1 MGKSIW
7 DTVEIRRLADMRSY
21 VHKIIKN
28 RYTFLTFNKRDMQN
42 VAAVE
47 RKRVPGVI

>member
-21 VHKIIKN
+21 VHKIIKIDIHPLPSI
-28 RYTFLTFNKRDMQN
+28 RGTCKMWQQ
-42 VAAVE
+42 
-47 RKRVPGVI
+47 